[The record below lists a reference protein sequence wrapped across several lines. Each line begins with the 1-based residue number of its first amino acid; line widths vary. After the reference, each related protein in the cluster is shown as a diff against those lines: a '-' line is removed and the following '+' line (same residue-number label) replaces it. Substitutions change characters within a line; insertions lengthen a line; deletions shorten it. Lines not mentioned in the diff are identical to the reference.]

1 MLPVRRLRQRD
12 HGLSYDGGMQPAV
25 SRNLTSR
32 KREKVFARR
41 SANSCHMP
49 IEFRDKDGV
58 KGWISE
64 ALEVEYYG
72 RFNDEIVKFVSGLE
86 EFCGED
92 RVVDGEDV
100 MTHVLL
106 ELPEN
111 APVVEVER
119 PIASR

>member
-1 MLPVRRLRQRD
+1 
-12 HGLSYDGGMQPAV
+12 
-25 SRNLTSR
+25 
-32 KREKVFARR
+32 
-41 SANSCHMP
+41 MP
-49 IEFRDKDGV
+49 IVFRDRDGV

-72 RFNDEIVKFVSGLE
+72 RFADEIERFVSGAE
-86 EFCGED
+86 EFCEED
-92 RVVDGEDV
+92 RTFDGEDV

-111 APVVEVER
+111 APVIEVER